1 MNKTQLR
8 EQWEKACND
17 YMKELL
23 RVWELDTFY
32 AYWVGEDVGG
42 VLDYDGAF
50 SISMEEIIFCVEN
63 DVTED
68 QYEEWQNYICD
79 AAEFGFSTPNLKSWM
94 KGCPRT
100 PPEVFARLRAMKKDL
115 ADAVEEEKLR
125 QSKPSRFI

>member
-1 MNKTQLR
+1 MDKTQLR

-63 DVTED
+63 DVTEE

-125 QSKPSRFI
+125 TK

>member
-1 MNKTQLR
+1 MDKTQLR

-32 AYWVGEDVGG
+32 AYWVGGDVGG

-63 DVTED
+63 DVTEE

-100 PPEVFARLRAMKKDL
+100 PPEVFDRLRAMKKDL

-125 QSKPSRFI
+125 TK

>member
-68 QYEEWQNYICD
+68 QYEEWQNYNCD

-100 PPEVFARLRAMKKDL
+100 PTEVFARLRAMKKDL

-125 QSKPSRFI
+125 QGKPSPFI

>member
-1 MNKTQLR
+1 MDKTQLR

-100 PPEVFARLRAMKKDL
+100 PPEVFARLRSMKKDL
-115 ADAVEEEKLR
+115 ADVVEEEKLR
-125 QSKPSRFI
+125 TK

>member
-1 MNKTQLR
+1 MDKTQLR

-23 RVWELDTFY
+23 RVWELDAFY
-32 AYWVGEDVGG
+32 AYWVGGDVGG
-42 VLDYDGAF
+42 VLDYDGVF
-50 SISMEEIIFCVEN
+50 SISIEEIIFCVEN

-68 QYEEWQNYICD
+68 QYEEWQNYNCD

-125 QSKPSRFI
+125 QGKPSPFI

>member
-1 MNKTQLR
+1 MDKTQLR

-100 PPEVFARLRAMKKDL
+100 PPEVFARLRSMKKDL

-125 QSKPSRFI
+125 TK

>member
-1 MNKTQLR
+1 MDKTQLR

-68 QYEEWQNYICD
+68 QYEEWQNYVCD

-100 PPEVFARLRAMKKDL
+100 QPEVFARLRVIKKDL
-115 ADAVEEEKLR
+115 AEAVEEEKLR
-125 QSKPSRFI
+125 TK

>member
-1 MNKTQLR
+1 MDKTQLR

-63 DVTED
+63 DVTEE

-100 PPEVFARLRAMKKDL
+100 PTEVFARLRAMKKDL
-115 ADAVEEEKLR
+115 SDAVEEEKLR
-125 QSKPSRFI
+125 TK